1 MQILKYIFLFTFI
14 WTAQYACC
22 QTELFIPDLPSSSQ
36 MGSFQ
41 NYLIINTYKNDTSR
55 LIMYN
60 TDEEEPEGAVI
71 FSSDERIVDFD
82 LREHELY
89 FTSYKS
95 GQSYLKALDLL
106 DLDEN
111 PELIEL
117 DGFSPILIAV
127 SNSRCFISGNESSM
141 PFDSRLQSL
150 IEVSLDSLEKE
161 LFVIVDSIDIRD
173 LQMYEDTL
181 LVLNFS
187 SYSNNL
193 FRYTSEF
200 EFLTNLSGPINDMAV
215 RENELFLPVASTFDI
230 DSCKAEI
237 LTLDLTDIE
246 AGASV
251 FTEEF
256 RVSFNVEI
264 NNNYLYAYETT
275 NVCSSLPRQISRLN
289 LDPTVISSTF
299 NPNEKE
305 LFILYPN
312 PTSDVLYV
320 QDKASIAYRIYSIDG
335 KLVLDGNMGLD
346 GHIDVK
352 ILSTGLFSILFQDG
366 TAARFQK
373 INQN

>member
-22 QTELFIPDLPSSSQ
+22 QTELFIPDLPSTSQ

-89 FTSYKS
+89 FTSNKS

-127 SNSRCFISGNESSM
+127 SNSRCFISGNKSSM

-150 IEVSLDSLEKE
+150 IEVPLDSLEKE
-161 LFVIVDSIDIRD
+161 LFVIVDSLDIRD

-200 EFLTNLSGPINDMAV
+200 EFLTNLRGPINDMAV

-256 RVSFNVEI
+256 RVSFTVEI

-289 LDPTVISSTF
+289 LDPTIISSTT
-299 NPNEKE
+299 NQEEKE
-305 LFILYPN
+305 LLTLYPN
-312 PTSDVLYV
+312 PTADVLIV
-320 QDKASIAYRIYSIDG
+320 QDKEPNAYRIYSIDG
-335 KLVLDGNMGLD
+335 KLVLEGEMAFDGR
-346 GHIDVK
+346 IDVHA
-352 ILSTGLFSILFQDG
+352 IPTGLFSILFQDG
-366 TAARFQK
+366 TAARFLK
-373 INQN
+373 INHN